1 MEGFLEIFNSVIESG
16 GVELI
21 LTAAGLPMAAA
32 GVGIYRKV
40 RKAKKLKRQ
49 SLADSQNRHLPE
61 VSQIGWR
68 WLPKLDSNQRPN
80 D

>member
-16 GVELI
+16 GVELM

-40 RKAKKLKRQ
+40 RKAKKLKEAITGGQAKPPLTGGFTNRLEVAPQ
-49 SLADSQNRHLPE
+49 AGLEPASQ
-61 VSQIGWR
+61 
-68 WLPKLDSNQRPN
+68 
-80 D
+80 

>member
-16 GVELI
+16 GVELM

-40 RKAKKLKRQ
+40 RKAKKLKEAITGGQ
-49 SLADSQNRHLPE
+49 SEPPLNGGVTNRLE
-61 VSQIGWR
+61 VAPQAG
-68 WLPKLDSNQRPN
+68 LEPATQ
-80 D
+80 

>member
-16 GVELI
+16 GVELM

-40 RKAKKLKRQ
+40 RKAKKLKEVITGGQ
-49 SLADSQNRHLPE
+49 SELPLNGSVANPLKVAPQAGLE
-61 VSQIGWR
+61 PATQ
-68 WLPKLDSNQRPN
+68 
-80 D
+80 

>member
-40 RKAKKLKRQ
+40 RKAKKLKEAITGGQ
-49 SLADSQNRHLPE
+49 SKPPLNGSVANPLE
-61 VSQIGWR
+61 VAPQAG
-68 WLPKLDSNQRPN
+68 LEPATQ
-80 D
+80 